1 LIGFFT
7 RFGQKLLGGGK
18 GVAQSGVRASGGFG
32 RQVGGTA
39 LGYGIG
45 DAVFGAPEPINAP
58 GEAGGIGGGGQ
69 RKFAGAGMGG
79 GISSAGT
86 GVSASQ
92 ATSTLSDV
100 SSRDPVVNQ
109 LQDIEKVLVDIKG
122 DTAVMASGLSAASG
136 PAVESEN
143 SIRARLG
150 MGGGK
155 GSGMSS
161 GMAAGLGGLAAAQA
175 MGLFDNLGGG
185 EKAEEASEAL
195 RNRVDES
202 LEELGGVFGDLSQRI
217 TKNLGKIMSGVP
229 ILTETLDNMLKPA
242 LQAVGKG
249 VTTLASKL
257 PKPPSKSVASS
268 LNAAGQPKSPTSNVI
283 DINTKQPID
292 APRVNTPPIDTIDA
306 RSTINS
312 TPVAS
317 ANDNVDVKMKKPK
330 LPKPDP
336 KMMAKSFTKHV
347 GKFGLKAIPIIGAGA
362 GLGFAISR
370 LFEGDFAGAG
380 AEAAGMFVPSVAG
393 SLTID
398 AGLLARDI
406 YNDAFGTEEDPRPHD
421 AHASLAAVGD
431 FPAYKENYGMIMD
444 FVQEKLAK
452 LMEGDGTAPPRPSMD
467 NPGLTGG
474 NVKAMEKK
482 QASWDEQYGATHNPD
497 GTLKMNITETSA
509 ADMAPIESTQAGT
522 SPTGPTT
529 INMAT
534 SEASAAEFGR
544 SADAAAASQNQLA
557 SEIRTATMPSTGSG
571 VGATKVE
578 KIGVYRDTSSQMVDP
593 ETKLLMQD

>member
-7 RFGQKLLGGGK
+7 KFGQKLLGGGK

-69 RKFAGAGMGG
+69 RKFGAAGMGG

-92 ATSTLSDV
+92 ATSALSDV

-136 PAVESEN
+136 PAVEGEN

-161 GMAAGLGGLAAAQA
+161 GVAAGIGGLAAAQA

-185 EKAEEASEAL
+185 ETAETELEAL

-229 ILTETLDNMLKPA
+229 ILTKSLDSMLKP
-242 LQAVGKG
+242 VGESLVKG
-249 VTTLASKL
+249 ATTIASKFK
-257 PKPPSKSVASS
+257 KPRVDASA
-268 LNAAGQPKSPTSNVI
+268 LNTAGQPKPTSNVI

-292 APRVNTPPIDTIDA
+292 TGDAPKIVDTSG
-306 RSTINS
+306 RPMS
-312 TPVAS
+312 PS
-317 ANDNVDVKMKKPK
+317 APSGAGDTVDVKMKKPK
-330 LPKPDP
+330 LPDLDP
-336 KMMAKSFTKHV
+336 KVMAKSFTKHV

-398 AGLLARDI
+398 AGLMARDI
-406 YNDAFGTEEDPRPHD
+406 YNDAFGTEEDPFPHD
-421 AHASLAAVGD
+421 AHASFAAVGD
-431 FPAYKENYGMIMD
+431 FPAYKENYGKIMD
-444 FVQEKLAK
+444 FVQEKLKK
-452 LMEGDGTAPPRPSMD
+452 LMEGDGGVKPRPEV
-467 NPGLTGG
+467 TARGG
-474 NVKAMEKK
+474 HALRNQKK
-482 QASWDEQYGATHNPD
+482 SQKTWDEKYGATHNPD
-497 GTLKMNITETSA
+497 GTIKMNITETAA
-509 ADMAPIESTQAGT
+509 ADMAPIEATQAGT

-557 SEIRTATMPSTGSG
+557 AEIRTATAPSTGSS

>member
-1 LIGFFT
+1 MIGFFT
-7 RFGQKLLGGGK
+7 KLGGRLLGGGR
-18 GVAQSGVRASGGFG
+18 GVAKSGVRASGGFG
-32 RQVGGTA
+32 KQVGGTA

-45 DAVFGAPEPINAP
+45 DAVFGAPEPVGAP

-69 RKFAGAGMGG
+69 RKFGSAGMGG
-79 GISSAGT
+79 GMSSAGT

-92 ATSTLSDV
+92 ATSALSDV

-109 LQDIEKVLVDIKG
+109 LQDIERVLVDIKG

-136 PAVESEN
+136 PAVEGEN

-161 GMAAGLGGLAAAQA
+161 GVAAGIGGLAAAQA

-185 EKAEEASEAL
+185 ETAEKESEAL

-229 ILTETLDNMLKPA
+229 ILTKSLDSMLKP
-242 LQAVGKG
+242 VGESLVKG
-249 VTTLASKL
+249 ATTIASKFK
-257 PKPPSKSVASS
+257 KPRVDASA
-268 LNAAGQPKSPTSNVI
+268 LNTAGQPKPTSNVY

-312 TPVAS
+312 TPTAS

-330 LPKPDP
+330 LPDLDP
-336 KMMAKSFTKHV
+336 KVMAKSFTKHV

-398 AGLLARDI
+398 AGLMARDI
-406 YNDAFGTEEDPRPHD
+406 YNDAFGTEEDPFPHD
-421 AHASLAAVGD
+421 AHAAFAAVGD
-431 FPAYKENYGMIMD
+431 FPAYKENYGKIMD
-444 FVQEKLAK
+444 FVQEKLKK
-452 LMEGDGTAPPRPSMD
+452 LMEGDGSVKPRPSMD
-467 NPGLTGG
+467 NPGVTGQ
-474 NVKAMEKK
+474 NKRAMKK
-482 QASWDEQYGATHNPD
+482 RQERWDEKYGATHNPD
-497 GTLKMNITETSA
+497 GTMKMNVTETAA
-509 ADMAPIESTQAGT
+509 ADMAPIEATQAGT

-557 SEIRTATMPSTGSG
+557 NEIRTATAPSTGSS

>member
-1 LIGFFT
+1 MIGFFT
-7 RFGQKLLGGGK
+7 KFGQKLLGGGK

-32 RQVGGTA
+32 RQVGGTP

-69 RKFAGAGMGG
+69 RKFGAAGMGG

-92 ATSTLSDV
+92 ATSALSDV

-136 PAVESEN
+136 PAVEGEN

-161 GMAAGLGGLAAAQA
+161 GVAAGIGGLAAAQA

-185 EKAEEASEAL
+185 ETAETELEAL

-229 ILTETLDNMLKPA
+229 ILTKSLDSMLKP
-242 LQAVGKG
+242 VGESLVKG
-249 VTTLASKL
+249 ATTIASKFK
-257 PKPPSKSVASS
+257 KPRVDASA
-268 LNAAGQPKSPTSNVI
+268 LNTAGQPKPTSNVI

-292 APRVNTPPIDTIDA
+292 TGDAPKIVDTSG
-306 RSTINS
+306 RPMS
-312 TPVAS
+312 PS
-317 ANDNVDVKMKKPK
+317 APSGAGDTVDVKMKKPK
-330 LPKPDP
+330 LPDLDP
-336 KMMAKSFTKHV
+336 KVMAKSFTKHV

-362 GLGFAISR
+362 GWGFAISR

-398 AGLLARDI
+398 AGLMARDI
-406 YNDAFGTEEDPRPHD
+406 YNDAFGTEEDPFPHD
-421 AHASLAAVGD
+421 AHASFAAVGD
-431 FPAYKENYGMIMD
+431 FPAYKENYGKIMD
-444 FVQEKLAK
+444 FVQEKLKK
-452 LMEGDGTAPPRPSMD
+452 LMEGDGGVKPRPEV
-467 NPGLTGG
+467 TARGG
-474 NVKAMEKK
+474 HALRNQKK
-482 QASWDEQYGATHNPD
+482 SQKTWDEKYGATHNPD
-497 GTLKMNITETSA
+497 GTIKMNITETAA
-509 ADMAPIESTQAGT
+509 ADMAPIEATQAGT

-557 SEIRTATMPSTGSG
+557 AEIRTATAPSTGSS

>member
-7 RFGQKLLGGGK
+7 KLGGRLLGGGR
-18 GVAQSGVRASGGFG
+18 GVAKSGVRASGGFG
-32 RQVGGTA
+32 KQVGGTA
-39 LGYGIG
+39 LGYGVG
-45 DAVFGAPEPINAP
+45 DALFGAPEPVGAP

-69 RKFAGAGMGG
+69 RKFGAAGMGG
-79 GISSAGT
+79 GMSSAGT

-92 ATSTLSDV
+92 ATSALSDV

-109 LQDIEKVLVDIKG
+109 LQDIERVLVDIKG

-136 PAVESEN
+136 PAVEGEN

-161 GMAAGLGGLAAAQA
+161 GVAAGIGGLAAAQA

-185 EKAEEASEAL
+185 EKAVSESEAL
-195 RNRVDES
+195 KNRIDES
-202 LEELGGVFGDLSQRI
+202 LDELGGVFGDLSQRI

-229 ILTETLDNMLKPA
+229 ILTKSLDSMLKP
-242 LQAVGKG
+242 VGESLVKG
-249 VTTLASKL
+249 ATTVASKFK
-257 PKPPSKSVASS
+257 KPRVDASA
-268 LNAAGQPKSPTSNVI
+268 LNAAGQPKPTSNVI

-292 APRVNTPPIDTIDA
+292 TPDAPKIVDTGGRPISTAPVGQTGANNT
-306 RSTINS
+306 
-312 TPVAS
+312 
-317 ANDNVDVKMKKPK
+317 VDVKMKKPK
-330 LPKPDP
+330 LPDLDP
-336 KMMAKSFTKHV
+336 KVMAKSFTKHA

-370 LFEGDFAGAG
+370 LFDGDFAGAA

-398 AGLLARDI
+398 AGLMARDI
-406 YNDAFGTEEDPRPHD
+406 YNDAFGTKEDPFPHD
-421 AHASLAAVGD
+421 AHAAFAAVGD
-431 FPAYKENYGMIMD
+431 FPAYKENYEKIMD
-444 FVQEKLAK
+444 FVQEKLKK
-452 LMEGDGTAPPRPSMD
+452 LMEGDGSVKARPSMD
-467 NPGLTGG
+467 DRESRLTGR
-474 NVKAMEKK
+474 NK
-482 QASWDEQYGATHNPD
+482 QALKKRQERWDEKYGATHNPD
-497 GTLKMNITETSA
+497 GTMKINVTETAA
-509 ADMAPIESTQAGT
+509 ADMAPIEATQAGT

-557 SEIRTATMPSTGSG
+557 AEIRTATAPSTGSS

>member
-1 LIGFFT
+1 MIGFFT
-7 RFGQKLLGGGK
+7 KLGGRLLGGGR
-18 GVAQSGVRASGGFG
+18 GVAKSGVRASGGLG
-32 RQVGGTA
+32 KQVGGTA

-45 DAVFGAPEPINAP
+45 DAVFGAPEPVGAP

-69 RKFAGAGMGG
+69 RKFGAAGMGG
-79 GISSAGT
+79 GMSSAGT

-92 ATSTLSDV
+92 ATSALSDV

-122 DTAVMASGLSAASG
+122 DTAVMASGLSVASG
-136 PAVESEN
+136 PAVEGEN

-155 GSGMSS
+155 GSGMS
-161 GMAAGLGGLAAAQA
+161 GGVAAGIGGLAAAQA

-185 EKAEEASEAL
+185 ETAEKESEAL
-195 RNRVDES
+195 RDRVDES

-229 ILTETLDNMLKPA
+229 ILSKSLDSMLKP
-242 LQAVGKG
+242 VGESLVKG
-249 VTTLASKL
+249 ATTVASKFK
-257 PKPPSKSVASS
+257 KPRVDASA
-268 LNAAGQPKSPTSNVI
+268 LNAAGQPKPTSNVY

-292 APRVNTPPIDTIDA
+292 TPDAPKIVDTSGRPISTAPVGQTGANNT
-306 RSTINS
+306 
-312 TPVAS
+312 
-317 ANDNVDVKMKKPK
+317 VDVKMKKPK
-330 LPKPDP
+330 LPDLDP
-336 KMMAKSFTKHV
+336 KVMAKSFTKHV
-347 GKFGLKAIPIIGAGA
+347 GKFGLKAIPVIGAGA

-370 LFEGDFAGAG
+370 LFDGDFAGAA

-398 AGLLARDI
+398 AGLMARDI
-406 YNDAFGTEEDPRPHD
+406 YNDAFGTKEDPFPHD
-421 AHASLAAVGD
+421 AHAAFAAVGD
-431 FPAYKENYGMIMD
+431 FPAYKENYGKIMD
-444 FVQEKLAK
+444 FVQEKLKK
-452 LMEGDGTAPPRPSMD
+452 LMEGDGSVKPRPSMD
-467 NPGLTGG
+467 NPGVTGQ
-474 NVKAMEKK
+474 NKRAMKK
-482 QASWDEQYGATHNPD
+482 RQERWDEKYGATHNPD
-497 GTLKMNITETSA
+497 GTMKMNVTETAA
-509 ADMAPIESTQAGT
+509 ADMAPIEATQAGT

-557 SEIRTATMPSTGSG
+557 AEIRTATAPSTGSS

>member
-1 LIGFFT
+1 MIGFFT
-7 RFGQKLLGGGK
+7 KLGGRLLGGGR
-18 GVAQSGVRASGGFG
+18 GVAKSGVRASGGLG
-32 RQVGGTA
+32 KQVGGTA

-45 DAVFGAPEPINAP
+45 DAVFGAPEPVGAP

-69 RKFAGAGMGG
+69 RKFGAAGMGG
-79 GISSAGT
+79 GMSSAGT

-92 ATSTLSDV
+92 ATSALSDV

-122 DTAVMASGLSAASG
+122 DTAVMASGLSVASG
-136 PAVESEN
+136 PAVEGEN

-155 GSGMSS
+155 GSGMS
-161 GMAAGLGGLAAAQA
+161 GGVAAGIGGLAAAQA

-185 EKAEEASEAL
+185 ETAEKESEAL
-195 RNRVDES
+195 RDRVDES

-229 ILTETLDNMLKPA
+229 ILSKSLDSMLKP
-242 LQAVGKG
+242 VGESLVKG
-249 VTTLASKL
+249 ATTVASKFK
-257 PKPPSKSVASS
+257 KPRVDASA
-268 LNAAGQPKSPTSNVI
+268 LNAAGQPKPTSNVY

-292 APRVNTPPIDTIDA
+292 TPDAPKIVDTSGRPISTAPVGQTGANNT
-306 RSTINS
+306 
-312 TPVAS
+312 
-317 ANDNVDVKMKKPK
+317 VDVKMKKPK
-330 LPKPDP
+330 LPDLDP
-336 KMMAKSFTKHV
+336 KVMAKSFTKHV
-347 GKFGLKAIPIIGAGA
+347 GKFGLKAIPVIGAGA

-370 LFEGDFAGAG
+370 LFDGDFAGAA

-398 AGLLARDI
+398 AGLMARDI
-406 YNDAFGTEEDPRPHD
+406 YNDAFGTKEDPFPHD
-421 AHASLAAVGD
+421 AHAAFAAVGD
-431 FPAYKENYGMIMD
+431 FPAYKENYEKIMD
-444 FVQEKLAK
+444 FVQEKLKK
-452 LMEGDGTAPPRPSMD
+452 LMEGDGSVKPRPSMD
-467 NPGLTGG
+467 NPGVTGQ
-474 NVKAMEKK
+474 NKRAMKK
-482 QASWDEQYGATHNPD
+482 RQERWDEKYGATHNPD
-497 GTLKMNITETSA
+497 GTMKMNITETAA
-509 ADMAPIESTQAGT
+509 ADMAPIEATQAGT

-557 SEIRTATMPSTGSG
+557 NEIRTATAPSTGSS

-593 ETKLLMQD
+593 ETKLLMQN

>member
-1 LIGFFT
+1 MIGFFT
-7 RFGQKLLGGGK
+7 KVGGRLLGGGR
-18 GVAQSGVRASGGFG
+18 GVAKSGVRASGGFG
-32 RQVGGTA
+32 KQVGGTA

-45 DAVFGAPEPINAP
+45 DAVFGAPEPVGAP

-69 RKFAGAGMGG
+69 RKVGAAGMGG
-79 GISSAGT
+79 GMSSAGT

-92 ATSTLSDV
+92 ATSALSDV
-100 SSRDPVVNQ
+100 ASRDPVVNQ

-122 DTAVMASGLSAASG
+122 DTAVMASGLSVASG
-136 PAVESEN
+136 PAVEGEN

-150 MGGGK
+150 MGGG
-155 GSGMSS
+155 SGMKMSS
-161 GMAAGLGGLAAAQA
+161 GVAAGIGGLAAAQA

-185 EKAEEASEAL
+185 ETAEKESEDL
-195 RNRVDES
+195 RDKVDAS

-229 ILTETLDNMLKPA
+229 ILSKSLDNMLKPA
-242 LQAVGKG
+242 IQATGKLA
-249 VTTLASKL
+249 TTVASKL

-268 LNAAGQPKSPTSNVI
+268 LNAAGQPKPTSNVI

-292 APRVNTPPIDTIDA
+292 TGDAPKIVDTSG
-306 RSTINS
+306 RPMS
-312 TPVAS
+312 PS
-317 ANDNVDVKMKKPK
+317 APSGAGDTVDVKMKKPK
-330 LPKPDP
+330 LPDLDP
-336 KMMAKSFTKHV
+336 KVMAKSFTKHV
-347 GKFGLKAIPIIGAGA
+347 GKFGLKAIPILGAGA

-398 AGLLARDI
+398 AGLMARDI
-406 YNDAFGTEEDPRPHD
+406 YNDAFGTKEDPFPHD
-421 AHASLAAVGD
+421 AHASFAAVGD
-431 FPAYKENYGMIMD
+431 FPAYKENYGKIMD
-444 FVQEKLAK
+444 FVQEKLKK
-452 LMEGDGTAPPRPSMD
+452 LMEGDGSVKARPNMD
-467 NPGLTGG
+467 DRTSSLTGR
-474 NVKAMEKK
+474 NK
-482 QASWDEQYGATHNPD
+482 QALKKRQERWDEKYGATHNPD
-497 GTLKMNITETSA
+497 GTMKMNITETAA
-509 ADMAPIESTQAGT
+509 ADMAPIEATQAGT

-557 SEIRTATMPSTGSG
+557 NEIRTATAPSTGSS

>member
-1 LIGFFT
+1 
-7 RFGQKLLGGGK
+7 
-18 GVAQSGVRASGGFG
+18 
-32 RQVGGTA
+32 
-39 LGYGIG
+39 
-45 DAVFGAPEPINAP
+45 
-58 GEAGGIGGGGQ
+58 
-69 RKFAGAGMGG
+69 MGG

-92 ATSTLSDV
+92 ATSALSDV

-136 PAVESEN
+136 PAVEGEN

-161 GMAAGLGGLAAAQA
+161 GVAAGIGGLAAAQA

-185 EKAEEASEAL
+185 ETAETELEAL

-229 ILTETLDNMLKPA
+229 ILTKSLDSMLKP
-242 LQAVGKG
+242 VGESLVKG
-249 VTTLASKL
+249 ATTIASKFK
-257 PKPPSKSVASS
+257 KPRVDASA
-268 LNAAGQPKSPTSNVI
+268 LNTAGQPKPTSNVI

-292 APRVNTPPIDTIDA
+292 TGDAPKIVDTSG
-306 RSTINS
+306 RPMS
-312 TPVAS
+312 PS
-317 ANDNVDVKMKKPK
+317 APSGAGDTVDVKMKKPK
-330 LPKPDP
+330 LPDLDP
-336 KMMAKSFTKHV
+336 KVMAKSFTKHV

-398 AGLLARDI
+398 AGLMARDI
-406 YNDAFGTEEDPRPHD
+406 YNDAFGTEEDPFPHD
-421 AHASLAAVGD
+421 AHASFAAVGD
-431 FPAYKENYGMIMD
+431 FPAYKENYGKIMD
-444 FVQEKLAK
+444 FVQEKLKK
-452 LMEGDGTAPPRPSMD
+452 LMEGDDG
-467 NPGLTGG
+467 
-474 NVKAMEKK
+474 VKARPEVTARGGHALRNQKK
-482 QASWDEQYGATHNPD
+482 SQKTWDEKYGATHNPD
-497 GTLKMNITETSA
+497 GTIKMNITETAA
-509 ADMAPIESTQAGT
+509 ADMAPIEATQAGT

-557 SEIRTATMPSTGSG
+557 AEIRTATAPSTGSS

>member
-1 LIGFFT
+1 MIGFFT
-7 RFGQKLLGGGK
+7 KLGGRLLGGGR
-18 GVAQSGVRASGGFG
+18 GVAKSGVRASGGLG
-32 RQVGGTA
+32 KQVGGTA

-45 DAVFGAPEPINAP
+45 DAVFGAPEPVGAP

-69 RKFAGAGMGG
+69 RKFGGAGMGG
-79 GISSAGT
+79 GMSSAGT

-92 ATSTLSDV
+92 ATSALSDV

-122 DTAVMASGLSAASG
+122 DTAVMASGLSVASG
-136 PAVESEN
+136 PAVEGEN

-155 GSGMSS
+155 GSGMS
-161 GMAAGLGGLAAAQA
+161 GGVAAGIGGLAAAQA

-185 EKAEEASEAL
+185 ETAEKESEAL
-195 RNRVDES
+195 RDRVDES

-229 ILTETLDNMLKPA
+229 ILTKSLDSMLKP
-242 LQAVGKG
+242 VGESLVKG
-249 VTTLASKL
+249 ATTVASKFK
-257 PKPPSKSVASS
+257 KPRVDASA
-268 LNAAGQPKSPTSNVI
+268 LNAAGQPKPTSNVF

-292 APRVNTPPIDTIDA
+292 TPDAPKIVDTSGRPISTAPVGQTGANNT
-306 RSTINS
+306 
-312 TPVAS
+312 
-317 ANDNVDVKMKKPK
+317 VDVKMKKPK
-330 LPKPDP
+330 LPDLDP
-336 KMMAKSFTKHV
+336 KVMAKSFTKHV
-347 GKFGLKAIPIIGAGA
+347 GKFGLKAIPVIGAGA

-370 LFEGDFAGAG
+370 LFDGDFAGAA

-398 AGLLARDI
+398 AGLMARDI
-406 YNDAFGTEEDPRPHD
+406 YNDAFGTKEDPFPHD
-421 AHASLAAVGD
+421 AHAAFAAVGD
-431 FPAYKENYGMIMD
+431 FPAYKENYEKIMD
-444 FVQEKLAK
+444 FVQEKLKK
-452 LMEGDGTAPPRPSMD
+452 LMEGDGSVKPRPSMD
-467 NPGLTGG
+467 NPGVTGQ
-474 NVKAMEKK
+474 NKRAMKK
-482 QASWDEQYGATHNPD
+482 RQERWDEKYGATHNPD
-497 GTLKMNITETSA
+497 GTMKMNVTETAA
-509 ADMAPIESTQAGT
+509 ADMAPIEATQAGT

-557 SEIRTATMPSTGSG
+557 NEIRTATAPSTGSS

-593 ETKLLMQD
+593 ETKLLMQN

>member
-1 LIGFFT
+1 MIGFFT
-7 RFGQKLLGGGK
+7 KLGGRLLGGGR
-18 GVAQSGVRASGGFG
+18 GVAKSGVRASGGFG
-32 RQVGGTA
+32 KQVGGTA

-45 DAVFGAPEPINAP
+45 DAVFGAPEPVGAP

-69 RKFAGAGMGG
+69 RKFGAAGMGG
-79 GISSAGT
+79 GMSSAGT

-92 ATSTLSDV
+92 ATSALSDV

-109 LQDIEKVLVDIKG
+109 LQDIERVLVDIKG

-136 PAVESEN
+136 PAVEGEN

-161 GMAAGLGGLAAAQA
+161 GVAAGIGGLAAAQA

-185 EKAEEASEAL
+185 ETAEKESEAL

-229 ILTETLDNMLKPA
+229 ILTKSLDNMLKP
-242 LQAVGKG
+242 VGESLLKG
-249 VTTLASKL
+249 ATTVASKFK
-257 PKPPSKSVASS
+257 KPRVDASA
-268 LNAAGQPKSPTSNVI
+268 LNTAGQPKPTSNVY

-312 TPVAS
+312 TPTAS

-330 LPKPDP
+330 LPDLDP
-336 KMMAKSFTKHV
+336 KVMAKSFTKHV

-398 AGLLARDI
+398 AGLMARDI
-406 YNDAFGTEEDPRPHD
+406 YNDAFGTEEDPFPHD
-421 AHASLAAVGD
+421 AHAAFAAVGD
-431 FPAYKENYGMIMD
+431 FPAYKENYGKIMD
-444 FVQEKLAK
+444 FVQ
-452 LMEGDGTAPPRPSMD
+452 
-467 NPGLTGG
+467 
-474 NVKAMEKK
+474 
-482 QASWDEQYGATHNPD
+482 
-497 GTLKMNITETSA
+497 
-509 ADMAPIESTQAGT
+509 
-522 SPTGPTT
+522 
-529 INMAT
+529 
-534 SEASAAEFGR
+534 
-544 SADAAAASQNQLA
+544 
-557 SEIRTATMPSTGSG
+557 
-571 VGATKVE
+571 
-578 KIGVYRDTSSQMVDP
+578 
-593 ETKLLMQD
+593 

>member
-1 LIGFFT
+1 MIGFFT
-7 RFGQKLLGGGK
+7 KFGQKLLGGGK

-69 RKFAGAGMGG
+69 RKFGAAGMGG

-92 ATSTLSDV
+92 ATSALSDV

-136 PAVESEN
+136 PAVEGEN

-161 GMAAGLGGLAAAQA
+161 GVAAGIGGLAAAQA

-185 EKAEEASEAL
+185 ETAETELEAL

-229 ILTETLDNMLKPA
+229 ILTKSLDSMLKP
-242 LQAVGKG
+242 VGESLVKG
-249 VTTLASKL
+249 ATTIASKFK
-257 PKPPSKSVASS
+257 KPRVDASA
-268 LNAAGQPKSPTSNVI
+268 LNTAGQPKPTSNVI

-292 APRVNTPPIDTIDA
+292 TGDAPKIVDTSG
-306 RSTINS
+306 RPMS
-312 TPVAS
+312 PS
-317 ANDNVDVKMKKPK
+317 APSGAGDTVDVKMKKPK
-330 LPKPDP
+330 LPDLDP
-336 KMMAKSFTKHV
+336 KVMAKSFTKHV

-398 AGLLARDI
+398 AGLMARDI
-406 YNDAFGTEEDPRPHD
+406 YNDAFGTEEDPFPHD
-421 AHASLAAVGD
+421 AHASFAAVGD
-431 FPAYKENYGMIMD
+431 FPAYKENYGKIMD
-444 FVQEKLAK
+444 FVQEKLKK
-452 LMEGDGTAPPRPSMD
+452 LMEGDGGVKPRPEV
-467 NPGLTGG
+467 TARGG
-474 NVKAMEKK
+474 HALRNQKK
-482 QASWDEQYGATHNPD
+482 SQKTWDEKYGATHNPD
-497 GTLKMNITETSA
+497 GTIKMNITETAA
-509 ADMAPIESTQAGT
+509 ADMAPIEATQAGT

-557 SEIRTATMPSTGSG
+557 AEIRTATAPSTGSS

>member
-1 LIGFFT
+1 MIGFFT
-7 RFGQKLLGGGK
+7 KFGQKLLGGGK

-69 RKFAGAGMGG
+69 RKFGAAGMGG

-92 ATSTLSDV
+92 ATSALSDV

-136 PAVESEN
+136 PAVEGEN

-161 GMAAGLGGLAAAQA
+161 GVAAGIGGLAAAQA

-185 EKAEEASEAL
+185 ETAETELEAL

-229 ILTETLDNMLKPA
+229 ILTKSLDSMLKP
-242 LQAVGKG
+242 VGESLVKG
-249 VTTLASKL
+249 ATTIASKFK
-257 PKPPSKSVASS
+257 KPRVDASA
-268 LNAAGQPKSPTSNVI
+268 LNTAGQPKPTSNVI

-292 APRVNTPPIDTIDA
+292 TGDAPKIVDTSG
-306 RSTINS
+306 RPMS
-312 TPVAS
+312 PS
-317 ANDNVDVKMKKPK
+317 APSGAGDTVDVKMKKPK
-330 LPKPDP
+330 LPDLDP
-336 KMMAKSFTKHV
+336 KVMAKSFTKHV

-398 AGLLARDI
+398 AGLMARDI
-406 YNDAFGTEEDPRPHD
+406 YNDAFGTEEDPFPHD
-421 AHASLAAVGD
+421 AHASFAAVGD
-431 FPAYKENYGMIMD
+431 FPAYKENYGKIMD
-444 FVQEKLAK
+444 FVQEKLKK
-452 LMEGDGTAPPRPSMD
+452 LMEGDGGVKPRPEV
-467 NPGLTGG
+467 TARGG
-474 NVKAMEKK
+474 HALRNQKKAQKT
-482 QASWDEQYGATHNPD
+482 WDEKYGATHNPD
-497 GTLKMNITETSA
+497 GTIKMNITETAA
-509 ADMAPIESTQAGT
+509 ADMAPIEATQAGT

-557 SEIRTATMPSTGSG
+557 AEIRTATAPSTGSS

>member
-1 LIGFFT
+1 MIGFFT
-7 RFGQKLLGGGK
+7 KLGGRLLGGGR
-18 GVAQSGVRASGGFG
+18 GVAKSGVRASGGLG
-32 RQVGGTA
+32 KQVGGTA

-45 DAVFGAPEPINAP
+45 DAVFGAPEPVGAP

-69 RKFAGAGMGG
+69 RKFGAAGMGG
-79 GISSAGT
+79 GMSSAGT

-92 ATSTLSDV
+92 ATSALSDV

-122 DTAVMASGLSAASG
+122 DTAVMASGLSVASG
-136 PAVESEN
+136 PAVEGEN

-161 GMAAGLGGLAAAQA
+161 GVAAGIGGLAAAQA

-185 EKAEEASEAL
+185 ETAEKESEAL
-195 RNRVDES
+195 RDRVDES

-229 ILTETLDNMLKPA
+229 ILSKSLDSMLKP
-242 LQAVGKG
+242 VGESLVKG
-249 VTTLASKL
+249 ATTVASKFK
-257 PKPPSKSVASS
+257 KPRVDASA
-268 LNAAGQPKSPTSNVI
+268 LNAAGQPKPTSNVY

-292 APRVNTPPIDTIDA
+292 TPDAPKIVDTSGRPISTAPVGQTGANNT
-306 RSTINS
+306 
-312 TPVAS
+312 
-317 ANDNVDVKMKKPK
+317 VDVKMKKPK
-330 LPKPDP
+330 LPDLDP
-336 KMMAKSFTKHV
+336 KVMAKSFTKHV
-347 GKFGLKAIPIIGAGA
+347 GKFGLKAIPVIGAGA

-370 LFEGDFAGAG
+370 LFDGDFAGAA

-398 AGLLARDI
+398 AGLMARDI
-406 YNDAFGTEEDPRPHD
+406 YNDAFGTKEDPFPHD
-421 AHASLAAVGD
+421 AHAAFAAVGD
-431 FPAYKENYGMIMD
+431 FPAYKENYGKIMD
-444 FVQEKLAK
+444 FVQEKLKK
-452 LMEGDGTAPPRPSMD
+452 LMEGDGSVKPRPSMD
-467 NPGLTGG
+467 NPGVTGQ
-474 NVKAMEKK
+474 NKRAMKK
-482 QASWDEQYGATHNPD
+482 RQERWDEKYGATHNPD
-497 GTLKMNITETSA
+497 GTMKMNITETAA
-509 ADMAPIESTQAGT
+509 ADMAPIEATQAGT

-557 SEIRTATMPSTGSG
+557 AEIRTATAPSTGSS